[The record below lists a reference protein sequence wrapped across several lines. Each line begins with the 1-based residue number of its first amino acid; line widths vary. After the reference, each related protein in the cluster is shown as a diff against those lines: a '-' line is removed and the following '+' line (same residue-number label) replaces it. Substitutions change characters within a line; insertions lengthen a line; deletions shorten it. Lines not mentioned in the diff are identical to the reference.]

1 MDRYVTATEAN
12 QNFSKML
19 RDVRAGYNV
28 IVTSRGRPVAKLSAS
43 DPAPDK
49 KSTED
54 FLAWLR
60 SRPPVNAGPWKREDL
75 YERPRKGSD

>member
-12 QNFSKML
+12 QQFSKLL

-28 IVTSRGRPVAKLSAS
+28 IVTSRGQPVAKLSAP
-43 DPAPDK
+43 DPAPEK
-49 KSTED
+49 KSTEE

-60 SRPPVNAGPWKREDL
+60 AQPNVNAGPWKREDL
-75 YERPRKGSD
+75 YERPKRNRD